1 MELIVL
7 KKIMFFLATLVML
20 FGCSD
25 TDASNEI
32 SRSRVIYQ
40 GPFIEVGVAG
50 SQQSLP
56 NIENVQYK
64 HVDLTDVNGIKEEF
78 DVLIITPEAFPE
90 ADKDKYINLYESI
103 EYPVLFFGMKD
114 FKMFAFTTEGMT
126 IENSK
131 DDNVGYIEGFKNVNG
146 EKEGIKVYKSEKEK
160 ESDAE
165 ILIIALNK
173 LYEEKIK

>member
-1 MELIVL
+1 MV
-7 KKIMFFLATLVML
+7 FLATLVML

-25 TDASNEI
+25 TDASNEN
-32 SRSRVIYQ
+32 SRSKVIYQ

-56 NIENVQYK
+56 DIENVQYK
-64 HVDLTDVNGIKEEF
+64 HVNLSDVNGKKEEF
-78 DVLIITPEAFPE
+78 DVLIITPEAFTE
-90 ADKDKYINLYESI
+90 ADKDEYITLYETI

-114 FKMFAFTTEGMT
+114 FSMFAFTAEGMT

-131 DDNVGYIEGFKNVNG
+131 DENVAFIEGFKNVNG
-146 EKEGIKVYKSEKEK
+146 EKEGIRVYKSEKEKEK

-173 LYEEKIK
+173 LYD